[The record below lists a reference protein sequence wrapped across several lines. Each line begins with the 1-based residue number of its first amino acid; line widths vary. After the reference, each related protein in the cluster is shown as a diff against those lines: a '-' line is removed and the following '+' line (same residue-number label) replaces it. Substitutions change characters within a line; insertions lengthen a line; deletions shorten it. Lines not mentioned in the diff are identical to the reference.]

1 MVDVLAAGS
10 VFCIY
15 QRIKIECLHSMINR
29 DAARDEN
36 GGGLWW
42 AKGEGG

>member
-1 MVDVLAAGS
+1 MHEWSRRRRESGS
-10 VFCIY
+10 IGLV
-15 QRIKIECLHSMINR
+15 KWINR